1 MGLLNR
7 IVRSKIKHVKCLTEH
22 VPCSKR
28 ATFVCGGGRGHFPQ
42 KYLKILL
49 NCAGFSSLALRTPI
63 PPCSLEGDL
72 LLVWQ
77 FLKHRGTLKD
87 YCRSAH
93 GTPGPVCPVASV
105 QGEAVTFSGMTYVST
120 CITATNKGSKLLT
133 SFTTCFIVFYVL
145 HLINSLIP
153 QQPS

>member
-7 IVRSKIKHVKCLTEH
+7 IVRSKIKHVKCLTER

-77 FLKHRGTLKD
+77 FLKYRGTLKD

-93 GTPGPVCPVASV
+93 GTP
-105 QGEAVTFSGMTYVST
+105 VTFSGTTYVST

-153 QQPS
+153 NNPRRWRLFLLPF